1 MENNL
6 LVVGGSNTTAPQ
18 FRNSKGKLDTYSLA
32 EYIEEQYHVII
43 LDGMLYIYVDGIYVH
58 DEQLIDNIITKLA
71 RGAKPSEKKSVRD
84 NLMADIYS
92 KDNGNPKKQSDYYY
106 VAFNN
111 CIVDIRSLET
121 FDFDPD
127 EFVITSKV
135 YADYN
140 AESDEATIQ
149 LVDSFFNTICCG
161 NTELENLLFEII
173 GYCMIRS
180 AKYQRAFILY
190 GNANNGK
197 SDYMNIISELLG
209 RYCTHQNLIQLS
221 NLNNLRS
228 VFQCTANVIDDVE
241 DISKV
246 DFSKIRTL
254 ISGNGKFAI
263 RSAGNTEFSFK
274 PYATLI
280 LGTTHILNFSGCDDE
295 TIRRFKVVPFEAK
308 FNKDTVDRNM
318 TEMITSSSSLN
329 LIATRAIQA
338 VSRLGREWEFP
349 TVVEKQT
356 DMYFFEGNP
365 VLAFGKLYPIKRIIT
380 IDDYYKKYCIWYLHT
395 FNVECDINIAVFGK
409 RLNALFGIESVP
421 HTIDGVRDTFYQ
433 AHDFNLELCKKQCDE
448 YCKSTGKSM
457 KLLEYVDYLNK
468 LDEQDNQ

>member
-1 MENNL
+1 MNN
-6 LVVGGSNTTAPQ
+6 T
-18 FRNSKGKLDTYSLA
+18 FRDSKGKLDAYSLA
-32 EYIEEQYHVII
+32 EEILEQHHIII
-43 LDGMLYIYVDGIYVH
+43 LDDMLYIYVDGIYVH
-58 DEQLIDNIITKLA
+58 DEQLIDNITIKLA

-84 NLMADIYS
+84 NLMAIA
-92 KDNGNPKKQSDYYY
+92 PTMEQSDYNY
-106 VAFNN
+106 VAFKN
-111 CIVDIRSLET
+111 CIVDIKSLET

-127 EFVITSKV
+127 KFVITSKV
-135 YADYN
+135 YADYGV
-140 AESDEATIQ
+140 ESDETTIQ
-149 LVDSFFNTICCG
+149 LVDSFFNTICRE
-161 NTELENLLFEII
+161 NTELKNLLFEII

-190 GNANNGK
+190 GNSNSGK
-197 SDYMNIISELLG
+197 SDYMDIISELLG

-228 VFQCTANVIDDVE
+228 VFQCTANVVDDVE

-263 RSAGNTEFSFK
+263 RSAGDTEFSFK

-280 LGTTHILNFSGCDDE
+280 LGTTHILNFSGCGDE
-295 TIRRFKVVPFEAK
+295 IIRRFKVVPFKAK
-308 FNKDTVDRNM
+308 FNKNTVDRNM

-349 TVVEKQT
+349 TAIEKQT

-365 VLAFGKLYPIKRIIT
+365 ILAFGKLYPIKRIIT
-380 IDDYYKKYCIWYLHT
+380 VDDYYRKYAVWYLHT
-395 FNVECDINIAVFGK
+395 FNVECDINSAVFGK
-409 RLNALFGIESVP
+409 RLSILFGIKSVA
-421 HTIDGVRDTFYQ
+421 HTIDGVKDTSYQ
-433 AHDFNLELCKKQCDE
+433 ANDFNLELCKQQYDE
-448 YCKSTGKSM
+448 YCNSTGKSM

-468 LDEQDNQ
+468 LDEQHN

>member
-6 LVVGGSNTTAPQ
+6 LVEGGSNTTAPQ

-43 LDGMLYIYVDGIYVH
+43 LDGMLYIYADGIYVH

-92 KDNGNPKKQSDYYY
+92 KDNGKPKKQSDYYY

-121 FDFDPD
+121 FDFDP
-127 EFVITSKV
+127 EKFVITSKV
-135 YADYN
+135 YADYDV
-140 AESDEATIQ
+140 ESDEATIQ

-228 VFQCTANVIDDVE
+228 LFQCTANVIDDVE

-254 ISGNGKFAI
+254 ISGNAKFAI

-280 LGTTHILNFSGCDDE
+280 LGTTHILNFSGCNDE
-295 TIRRFKVVPFEAK
+295 IIRRFKVVPFEAK

-349 TVVEKQT
+349 TIVEKQT
-356 DMYFFEGNP
+356 DMYLFEGNP
-365 VLAFGKLYPIKRIIT
+365 VLAFGKLYPIKRIIA

-395 FNVECDINIAVFGK
+395 FNVECDINIAVLGK
-409 RLNALFGIESVP
+409 RLNALFGIKSES
-421 HTIDGVRDTFYQ
+421 HTIDGIKDTFYR

-468 LDEQDNQ
+468 LDEQHN